1 MPASVIG
8 KSLNLGYPGNVSR
21 NDPKTT
27 VLNRPVGTGPILF
40 GVPVKLNAGNT
51 YDPLAGADAGTDFA
65 GIALRNVKQQTV
77 YLTNAPGQYN
87 QNEPADVLTVGYV
100 TVKVNPS
107 AALTAGGPVYAVFD
121 NAGAFL
127 YFDVAAA
134 TTPNTSIQIASA
146 QWSQGGAPDS
156 NGVAELALLTP
167 AKA

>member
-27 VLNRPVGTGPILF
+27 VMNRPVGTGPILF
-40 GVPVKLNAGNT
+40 GVPVKLNAANT
-51 YDPLAGADAGTDFA
+51 YDALAGADKATDFA
-65 GIALRNVKQQTV
+65 GVALRNVKQQTV
-77 YLTNAPGQYN
+77 YASNASGQY
-87 QNEPADVLTVGYV
+87 EKSEAADVLTVGYV
-100 TVKVNPS
+100 TVSVHPA

-121 NAGAFL
+121 NTGAFL

-134 TTPNTSIQIASA
+134 TAPNTSIQITNA
-146 QWSQGGAPDS
+146 QWSQGGAPDA
-156 NGVAELALLTP
+156 NGIAELALLTP

>member
-8 KSLNLGYPGNVSR
+8 KSLNLGYPGNISR

-40 GVPVKLNAGNT
+40 GVPVKLNAANT
-51 YDPLAGADAGTDFA
+51 YDPLAGADTATAFA

-77 YLTNAPGQYN
+77 YLSNAPGRYN
-87 QNEPADVLTVGYV
+87 QNEGADVLTVGYI

-121 NAGAFL
+121 STGAFL

-134 TTPNTSIQIASA
+134 TTPNTSLQLTNA
-146 QWSQGGAPDS
+146 QWSQGGSPDA

>member
-8 KSLNLGYPGNVSR
+8 KSLNLGYAGNISR

-27 VLNRPVGTGPILF
+27 VMNRPTGTGPILF
-40 GVPVKLNAGNT
+40 GAPVKLNAANT
-51 YDPLAGADAGTDFA
+51 YDPLAGADTAAVFA

-77 YLTNAPGQYN
+77 YLTNAPGQYS

-100 TVKVNPS
+100 TVNVNPS

-121 NAGAFL
+121 STGAFL

-134 TTPNTSIQIASA
+134 TAPNTSIQLNNA
-146 QWSQGGAPDS
+146 QWSQGGAPDA
-156 NGVAELALLTP
+156 NGIAELALLTP